1 MTAFILF
8 KFKEYVQLSRYD
20 ITVPNIN
27 MPMIQ
32 YNTKI
37 YKGVTNSIDFIVR
50 DNDRKPV
57 KLQGLILK
65 ARIQPVEGDQPL
77 LLEKEVTIIDDLGGK
92 AQLILDPQD
101 IQDWL
106 LGYYRFTISCI
117 DNNMVET
124 YLFTDINKDTFGT
137 FQLMDGVAT
146 SIDPAIEL
154 LSKDFT
160 ERPYG
165 DYSIMWTTG
174 ALVGD
179 SQRGTVNGLH
189 SIAIYTTNFQGKFW
203 IQASLSIEPP
213 LDSEWFNIPLSGEVD
228 YLTFDSTTI
237 KDGKQYAKFLNFSLN
252 AYWVRFAYYADVIA
266 NKGTFD
272 KILYK
277 N

>member
-77 LLEKEVTIIDDLGGK
+77 LLEKEVTIIDD
-92 AQLILDPQD
+92 
-101 IQDWL
+101 
-106 LGYYRFTISCI
+106 
-117 DNNMVET
+117 NMVET